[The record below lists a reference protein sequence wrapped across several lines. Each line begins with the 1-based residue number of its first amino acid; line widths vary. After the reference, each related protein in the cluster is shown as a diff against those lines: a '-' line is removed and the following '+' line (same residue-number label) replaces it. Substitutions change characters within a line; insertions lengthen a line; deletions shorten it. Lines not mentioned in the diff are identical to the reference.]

1 MDPEESQGLRE
12 RTLVDHRTRSSK
24 SACGFRRDHSVKH
37 RHEHLESTSHPHGD
51 LHSNSDGT
59 EPVLGGKSPVRVGLL
74 RRVER
79 GEEVHGGEDEGPGEI
94 AVCSF
99 HSIQAMEDMRQLGG
113 VFGTLSAPFF
123 EGWKDR
129 WHHSGIHQEFQRR
142 GGFAALH
149 DAEDLL
155 RDPGDGTIADQGRM
169 PAHDFPEFLWQMES
183 DARSKL
189 HASQNSYRIL
199 READIRVADGAEAKG
214 LKILQSPHVVDDDFL
229 DGIVEEA
236 VDREIT
242 AHRVLFRCSK
252 RVGLF
257 ESLVSFL
264 VACDQSSGA
273 MTSECRDF
281 KDRGS
286 AVNMGQHKSTS
297 DQSTVSEELSNL
309 RGLGIRRDVEV
320 LGGTSEEKIP
330 DTSAHEVRGETC
342 LLQCFDDTTSV
353 GIDAVVGEPVRQAV
367 CRTHVVHLV
376 SFTQVGR

>member
-12 RTLVDHRTRSSK
+12 RTLSDHRTRASK
-24 SACGFRRDHSVKH
+24 TACGFRRDHAVKH

-51 LHSNSDGT
+51 LHSNTDGT

-79 GEEVHGGEDEGPGEI
+79 GEEVHGGEDEGTGQI

-99 HSIQAMEDMRQLGG
+99 HPIQALEDMPQLGG
-113 VFGTLSAPFF
+113 VFGTLLAPFF
-123 EGWKDR
+123 KRWKDR
-129 WHHSGIHQEFQRR
+129 RHHSGIHQEFQCR

-155 RDPGDGTIADQGRM
+155 RDPGNGTIADQGRM
-169 PAHDFPEFLWQMES
+169 PAHDFPELFWQMES
-183 DARSKL
+183 NARSKF
-189 HASQNSYRIL
+189 HASKNAYRIL
-199 READIRVADGAEAKG
+199 READIRVADGAESKG
-214 LKILQSPHVVDDDFL
+214 LKILQPPHVVDDDFQ
-229 DGIVEEA
+229 DGVVEEA

-242 AHRVLFRCSK
+242 AHRILFRCSK

-257 ESLVSFL
+257 ESLVSLL
-264 VACDQSSGA
+264 VARDQSSGA
-273 MTSECRDF
+273 MTPERRDF
-281 KDRGS
+281 KDRGP

-320 LGGTSEEKIP
+320 LGGASEQKIP
-330 DTSAHEVRGETC
+330 DASAHEVRGKTSF
-342 LLQCFDDTTSV
+342 LQRFDDPTSV
-353 GIDAVVGEPVRQAV
+353 GIDAIVGEPVRQAV

-376 SFTQVGR
+376 SFTQVGV